1 MKQTPFTL
9 SNGVCLLPTAVGM
22 KVKAREWREGVRLK
36 TSLNERRI
44 EGKTQ
49 ETESVTCNFPL
60 RWDCC
65 CRNFSWSRRSDC
77 GITSLTL
84 SSSVKIK
91 VLILAGDSKYEYTT
105 LHWLTF
111 FRGCSWTGWSGGGTK
126 EEIDC
131 EIYTKKLENCN
142 CSCCHGFCPLSD
154 WVFLI
159 KTKDTRFGEKVVWKE
174 IERES
179 RSSLRRKLAW
189 ETDWLTKE
197 VTYSSPDCQ
206 WETWWEKWVKAMSC
220 LFRLLWQ
227 TAWEMR
233 KRVKVKV
240 EKSA

>member
-1 MKQTPFTL
+1 MIFQVSSSEVSSDFESKHKEVGKIQRSWQTQRSRQIQQRQQCQLSLLEVARHDFTLHNFFVESMSMLFVCDGKKLPSFLQEVSDPKKKGEREKEKKTMKQTPFTL

-91 VLILAGDSKYEYTT
+91 VLILAGDSKYEYIT
-105 LHWLTF
+105 H
-111 FRGCSWTGWSGGGTK
+111 
-126 EEIDC
+126 
-131 EIYTKKLENCN
+131 Y
-142 CSCCHGFCPLSD
+142 
-154 WVFLI
+154 
-159 KTKDTRFGEKVVWKE
+159 
-174 IERES
+174 
-179 RSSLRRKLAW
+179 
-189 ETDWLTKE
+189 TDWLFFEDALEQDDLGEGLK
-197 VTYSSPDCQ
+197 
-206 WETWWEKWVKAMSC
+206 K
-220 LFRLLWQ
+220 L
-227 TAWEMR
+227 TAR
-233 KRVKVKV
+233 FTQKN
-240 EKSA
+240 